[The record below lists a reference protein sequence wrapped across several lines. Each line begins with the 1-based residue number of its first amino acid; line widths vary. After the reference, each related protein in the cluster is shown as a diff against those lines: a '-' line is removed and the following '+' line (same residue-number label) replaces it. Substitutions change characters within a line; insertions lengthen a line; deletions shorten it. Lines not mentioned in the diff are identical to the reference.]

1 MVQKL
6 IRFSWCVLLTLK
18 VKEKKKSMYS
28 TVSHSLLIRN
38 LSFTDKR
45 PLNVLT
51 LQLAQGKLQYL
62 PQARAQR
69 DNN

>member
-1 MVQKL
+1 
-6 IRFSWCVLLTLK
+6 
-18 VKEKKKSMYS
+18 MYS
-28 TVSHSLLIRN
+28 TVSHSLLISN

-45 PLNVLT
+45 PLNVLP

-62 PQARAQR
+62 PQASAQW

>member
-1 MVQKL
+1 
-6 IRFSWCVLLTLK
+6 
-18 VKEKKKSMYS
+18 MYS

-62 PQARAQR
+62 PQAWAQR